1 MSQIRL
7 AAEAVHSLKVA
18 RGVMEA
24 AHPQVNAAQVAET
37 AINALVKYIPTE
49 VVTLYIAC
57 VSALPAVKSDFSEVT
72 AVRMYWVFVAL
83 TPVFFILVYYNQ
95 LAVANQPFP
104 KLSQWP
110 WWRIVASTIAFSVW
124 ALAVP
129 NDFFSTNTAG
139 VLSGI
144 GAAFVSTMLSLI
156 GVRRCGEFWKAF
168 RKTKV
173 VKSIKACCPDE

>member
-7 AAEAVHSLKVA
+7 AAEAVESLKVA
-18 RGVMEA
+18 RGVVA
-24 AHPQVNAAQVAET
+24 AAPPQVNPAQVAET

-57 VSALPAVKSDFSEVT
+57 VSALPAVQKDFQAVT
-72 AVRMYWVFVAL
+72 SVRMYWGFVVL
-83 TPVFFILVYYNQ
+83 TPILFILIYYNQ

-104 KLSQWP
+104 KFLQWP

-129 NDFFSTNTAG
+129 NDFFSTNSAG

-144 GAAFVSTMLSLI
+144 GAAFVSTLLSLVGPI
-156 GVRRCGEFWKAF
+156 VER
-168 RKTKV
+168 
-173 VKSIKACCPDE
+173 PPQP